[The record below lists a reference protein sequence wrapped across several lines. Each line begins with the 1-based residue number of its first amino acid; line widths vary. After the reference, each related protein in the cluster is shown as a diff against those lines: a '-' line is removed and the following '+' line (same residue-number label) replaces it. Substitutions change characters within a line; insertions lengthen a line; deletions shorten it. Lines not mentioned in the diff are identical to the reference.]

1 MSDQH
6 PARRARYFLYLLG
19 GVFVALGFVLDG
31 VPAMAA
37 VAPEL
42 AGRLSAG
49 IGALILA
56 MGRFGSDR
64 FVLRCEMLLIG
75 WF

>member
-1 MSDQH
+1 MHD

-19 GVFVALGFVLDG
+19 GVFVAFGFALET

-42 AGRLSAG
+42 AGRISAG
-49 IGALILA
+49 IGALILSA
-56 MGRFGSDR
+56 GRFGSDR
-64 FVLRCEMLLIG
+64 FVLRCETLLTG

>member
-1 MSDQH
+1 MVED
-6 PARRARYFLYLLG
+6 PVARRARYFLYLLG
-19 GVFVALGFVLDG
+19 GVFVALGFALER

-42 AGRLSAG
+42 AGRVSAG
-49 IGALILA
+49 IGAVILSV
-56 MGRFGSDR
+56 GRFGSDR
-64 FVLRCEMLLIG
+64 LVRRWETVLTG